1 MPYTPHPIPYQGS
14 KRNLAEKILAYFPDQ
29 VNTLIEPFAGSAAI
43 VIATA
48 LEHRAKKFILNDI
61 NKPLIDLWDNI
72 INSPNEIASKYEV
85 LWESQLSNPQKFYL
99 ETRAKF
105 NKSGRSDCFL
115 YLLARCAKASVR
127 YNSSGE
133 FNQSPDKRRLGTN
146 PQMMRRN
153 ILQASLLLKGKTKLV
168 SQNYWDVLKN
178 IKPNDLVYMDPPYQ
192 GVCGNRDSRYFAGID
207 QNKFIEVL
215 GDLNKNNVSYILS
228 YDGRTGEKDFGAKL
242 PSRLNLEHVELCA
255 GRSSQATLL
264 GRNDVTYESL
274 YISPALAKIAKAPI
288 AKVLELA

>member
-14 KRNLAEKILAYFPDQ
+14 KRNLAEKILAYFPDR

-61 NKPLIDLWDNI
+61 NKPLIDLWDSI
-72 INSPNEIASKYEV
+72 INSPNEIASKYEA

-99 ETRAKF
+99 ETREKF
-105 NKSGRSDCFL
+105 NKSGRSDYFL

-153 ILQASLLLKGKTKLV
+153 ILQASLLLKGKTKLY
-168 SQNYWDVLKN
+168 SRSYWDVLKN

-242 PSRLNLEHVELCA
+242 PAHLNLEHVELCA

-264 GRNDVTYESL
+264 GRDDVTYESL
-274 YISPALAKIAKAPI
+274 YISPALAKITKAPI